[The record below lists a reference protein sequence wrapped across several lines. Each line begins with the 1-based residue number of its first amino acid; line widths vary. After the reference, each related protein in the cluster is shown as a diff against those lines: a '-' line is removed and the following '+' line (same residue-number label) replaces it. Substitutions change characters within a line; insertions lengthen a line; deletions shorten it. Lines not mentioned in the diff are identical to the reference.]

1 MKNAYLNGCRSF
13 IRVDRFHLKGKYGGV
28 LLAAVSMDTN
38 SGIVHQ
44 KMAICAVRLRIQRH
58 KDSL

>member
-13 IRVDRFHLKGKYGGV
+13 IGVDRFHLKGKYGGV
-28 LLAAVSMDTN
+28 LLAVVGMDTN
-38 SGIVHQ
+38 SGIVHR